1 MRRNPSTTND
11 LVSGSY
17 ILTKDWMTTLRKSSG
32 NFYNYDESD
41 LSSSTTYSGSTSCV
55 ECSEPTTIINYAIVS
70 NLKSFV
76 VGYKNGKVFSGTIDN
91 DSGPWVLLM
100 TFT

>member
-1 MRRNPSTTND
+1 
-11 LVSGSY
+11 
-17 ILTKDWMTTLRKSSG
+17 MTTFDKSTFA
-32 NFYNYDESD
+32 FYNYDESD
-41 LSSSTTYSGSTSCV
+41 LAGSSTYSGTSVCV
-55 ECSEPTTIINYAIVS
+55 ECSEPTMIINYAVAG

-91 DSGPWVLLM
+91 DSGPWTLVM